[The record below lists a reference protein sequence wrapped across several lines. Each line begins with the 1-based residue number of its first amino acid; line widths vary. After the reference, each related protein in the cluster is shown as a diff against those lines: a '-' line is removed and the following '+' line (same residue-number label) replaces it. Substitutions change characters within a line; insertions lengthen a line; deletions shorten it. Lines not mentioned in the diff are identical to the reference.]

1 MVEVISH
8 AYESTTSVLFYTC
21 PGQNLAAHNHT
32 HTHIPPVCDPRVL
45 GGFLMQIFIF
55 TFPVSK
61 ITNLFL
67 NENLAIVSILIT
79 STSYVLLYAYV
90 ICMF

>member
-8 AYESTTSVLFYTC
+8 AYESTTSVLFNTYS
-21 PGQNLAAHNHT
+21 GQNLAAHNHT
-32 HTHIPPVCDPRVL
+32 HTHIPPVYNPL
-45 GGFLMQIFIF
+45 GGFLMQLFII

-61 ITNLFL
+61 ILNLFL
-67 NENLAIVSILIT
+67 NDNLAIVSISIT
-79 STSYVLLYAYV
+79 STGYVLLYAYV